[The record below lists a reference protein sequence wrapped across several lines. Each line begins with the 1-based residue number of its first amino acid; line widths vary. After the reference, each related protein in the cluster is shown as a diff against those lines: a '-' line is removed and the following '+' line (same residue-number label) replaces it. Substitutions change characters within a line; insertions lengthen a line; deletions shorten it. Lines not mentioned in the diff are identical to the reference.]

1 MSDDAWG
8 FADIYSLDAKQKD
21 TGGALEDVQGD
32 DWRNILVLGR
42 ATADGV
48 YPETLAL
55 VGRARH
61 LADEL
66 GCRVEV
72 LLIGNDL
79 GPATEV
85 LKKYPINNV
94 YRVKADGYAPID
106 ATARILEAVVKKRR
120 PELVMAFQ
128 SRTGDA
134 VIAYTASR
142 LGVGFAHGATSVEID
157 TYERRARAVHVATNT
172 QFQITTEFQHY
183 PQFVSV
189 QRGLFRAPMEDPY
202 ADVKLHDLEVDVRG
216 SAAIDVVSR
225 QDVHPPTLE
234 NAERVV
240 VAGAR
245 VRSVEEVDAA
255 RDLAT
260 RVGAVFAVTRSVRDR
275 GLAGDA
281 PLVGHNDQHIAPRL
295 LICVGV
301 RGSLDFTE
309 AITGDPV
316 ICAIGSMANDP
327 IAKKAAYLVTGAVD
341 EAVKAVL
348 DSF

>member
-21 TGGALEDVQGD
+21 AGNVLEDVQSE

-42 ATADGV
+42 ATSSGV

-72 LLIGNDL
+72 LLIGSDL
-79 GPATEV
+79 DPATEV
-85 LKKYPINNV
+85 LKRYPINTV
-94 YRVKADGYAPID
+94 YRVKAEGYAPID
-106 ATARILEAVVKKRR
+106 QTARILEAVVKKRR

-134 VIAYTASR
+134 IIAYTASR
-142 LGVGFAHGATSVEID
+142 LGVGYAHGATAVEID
-157 TYERRARAVHVATNT
+157 TYERRARAVHVASNT
-172 QFQITTEFQHY
+172 HFQITTEFQHC

-202 ADVKLHDLEVDVRG
+202 ASVNVHDLEIEVRG
-216 SAAIDVVSR
+216 TAAIEVLSK
-225 QDVHPPTLE
+225 QDVLPPTVA
-234 NAERVV
+234 NAERLV

-245 VRSVEEVDAA
+245 VRNLEEVEAA
-255 RDLAT
+255 RQLAK
-260 RVGAVFAVTRSVRDR
+260 RLDAVFAVTRSVRDR

-281 PLVGHNDQHIAPRL
+281 PLVGHNDQHTAPRL
-295 LICVGV
+295 LLCVGV

-316 ICAIGSMANDP
+316 ICAIGSQSTDP
-327 IAKKAAYLVTGAVD
+327 IAKKATYLVTGPVD
-341 EAVKAVL
+341 EAIKAVL

>member
-8 FADIYSLDAKQKD
+8 FADIYSMDAKQKD
-21 TGGALEDVQGD
+21 AGGVLEDVSGD
-32 DWRNILVLGR
+32 EWRNILVLGR

-79 GPATEV
+79 EPATEV
-85 LKKYPINNV
+85 LKHYPINTV
-94 YRVKADGYAPID
+94 YRVKAEGYAPID
-106 ATARILEAVVKKRR
+106 QTARILEAVVKKRR

-134 VIAYTASR
+134 VIAYAASR
-142 LGVGFAHGATSVEID
+142 LGVGFAHGALSVEID
-157 TYERRARAVHVATNT
+157 TYARRARAVHVATNT

-202 ADVKLHDLEVDVRG
+202 ASVKVHDIEVDVRG
-216 SAAIDVVSR
+216 VAAIDVVSKK
-225 QDVHPPTLE
+225 DVAPATLAE
-234 NAERVV
+234 AERVV

-245 VRSVEEVDAA
+245 VRNVEEVAAA
-255 RDLAT
+255 RGLAE
-260 RVGAVFAVTRSVRDR
+260 RIGAVFAVTRSVRDR

-316 ICAIGSMANDP
+316 ICAIGSQNNDP
-327 IAKKAAYLVTGAVD
+327 IAKKASYIVTGAVD
-341 EAVKAVL
+341 EATKAVL